1 MMANIDLLNYLL
13 TFPFQQKKNGNE
25 TVITISYKLKFID
38 SATFIA
44 SSSSKFVDNLTE
56 VVHKTKCK
64 DCGCFLEYESVT
76 EKLIKYK
83 CLSCNKGQ
91 SDKTDEELKNRFK
104 NTFKFSN
111 NDINKFILLLKK
123 GVYPYEY
130 MDDWE
135 KSNETTS
142 PEKEEFYCNL
152 SMEDI
157 TDADYMHAKRL
168 YKDFGNKKLEEY
180 HDLYLKSDTLHQAD
194 VFENFRKMH

>member
-91 SDKTDEELKNRFK
+91 SNKTDEELK
-104 NTFKFSN
+104 
-111 NDINKFILLLKK
+111 
-123 GVYPYEY
+123 
-130 MDDWE
+130 
-135 KSNETTS
+135 
-142 PEKEEFYCNL
+142 
-152 SMEDI
+152 
-157 TDADYMHAKRL
+157 
-168 YKDFGNKKLEEY
+168 NKKLEEY